1 MTEFPHELHGLEPQ
15 QSLTDWLIAFVGTL
29 IVMTVLTVLPRLW
42 G

>member
-15 QSLTDWLIAFVGTL
+15 QSPTDWLIAFVGTL
-29 IVMTVLTVLPRLW
+29 VLLTILTILPRLW

>member
-15 QSLTDWLIAFVGTL
+15 QSLADWLIAFAGTL
-29 IVMTVLTVLPRLW
+29 VLLTILAVLPRLW